1 MAAMESLEQVGPI
14 VSKELANEIIDAQA
28 DEACA
33 DGTQRNGHRK
43 AIEEVPP
50 PPTPSGSAAS
60 FAWRGAPCRARG
72 TGATRPP

>member
-14 VSKELANEIIDAQA
+14 VPKELANEIIDAQT

-43 AIEEVPP
+43 AIEEVPHY
-50 PPTPSGSAAS
+50 T
-60 FAWRGAPCRARG
+60 F
-72 TGATRPP
+72 